1 MNNFVFYSPT
11 EFVFGKATEMQVGAL
26 ARKHGARKVMI
37 VYGGGSVVR
46 SGLLD
51 RVKQSLQE
59 AGIEY
64 CLMSGVQPNPVDTK
78 VYEGIEFCRRE
89 QADMLLPVGGG
100 SVIDTAKAIAA
111 GVLYEG
117 DFWDFYIGKAKVT
130 KALKVAVVLTIPA
143 AGSEGSGNTVI
154 TKLDG
159 LQKLS
164 LRVPEVL
171 RPVFSIMNPE
181 LTYTLP
187 PFQTACGV
195 ADMMAHIMERYF
207 TNTQEVEIGDRLCEG
222 TLMAIINEAPKVMRN
237 PEDYGARANLMWAG
251 MIAHNGTCGV
261 GCEEDWAS
269 HFLEHEI
276 SAIYGVT
283 HGAGLSVIFPAWMTW
298 MVEHNVGKI
307 AQYAVR
313 VWGVPESED
322 KKVVA
327 LEGIGKLKAFFS
339 SLGLPVTFKEL
350 GIENPDID
358 RLADSLHRN
367 KGELVGNYVK
377 LTKQDSKEIYHL
389 ACAGECW

>member
-64 CLMSGVQPNPVDTK
+64 CLMGGVQPNPVDTK

-100 SVIDTAKAIAA
+100 SVIDTAKAIAE

-117 DFWDFYIGKAKVT
+117 DFWDFYIGKTKVT

-222 TLMAIINEAPKVMRN
+222 TLMAIINEAPKAMRN

-322 KKVVA
+322 KKAVA

-350 GIENPDID
+350 GVENPDID

-377 LTKQDSKEIYHL
+377 LTKQDSKEIYRL
-389 ACAGECW
+389 ACAGE

>member
-64 CLMSGVQPNPVDTK
+64 CLMGGVQPNPVDTK

-89 QADMLLPVGGG
+89 QADMLLPVGRG

-322 KKVVA
+322 KKAVA
-327 LEGIGKLKAFFS
+327 LEGIGKLKNFFT

-350 GIENPDID
+350 GVENPDID

-377 LTKQDSKEIYHL
+377 LTKQDSKEIYRL
-389 ACAGECW
+389 ACAGE

>member
-64 CLMSGVQPNPVDTK
+64 CLIGGVQPNPVDTK

-207 TNTQEVEIGDRLCEG
+207 TNTQEVEVGDRLCEG

-322 KKVVA
+322 KKAVA
-327 LEGIGKLKAFFS
+327 LEGIGKLKTFFT

-350 GIENPDID
+350 GVENPDID

-377 LTKQDSKEIYHL
+377 LTKLDSKEIYRL
-389 ACAGECW
+389 ACAGE

>member
-11 EFVFGKATEMQVGAL
+11 EFVFGKDMEMQVGAL

-64 CLMSGVQPNPVDTK
+64 CLMGGVQPNPVDTK

-117 DFWDFYIGKAKVT
+117 DFWDFYIGKTKVT

-322 KKVVA
+322 KKAVA

-350 GIENPDID
+350 GVENPDID

-377 LTKQDSKEIYHL
+377 LTKLDSKEIYRL
-389 ACAGECW
+389 ACAGE

>member
-322 KKVVA
+322 KKAVA

-350 GIENPDID
+350 GVENPDID

-377 LTKQDSKEIYHL
+377 LTKLDSKEIYRL
-389 ACAGECW
+389 ACAGE